1 VARREAPGLM
11 RGLHLVFAV
20 LFATSAILQYND
32 PDPAAWALLYLV
44 ATALAV
50 GAFRGGPW
58 VRPLGVALI
67 VVCAVWMVTLAPG
80 MGAFI
85 ERRDLTLLAAT
96 MQAGDPVIE
105 EAREFLGLAIV
116 LLYGLAALLQKAA
129 R

>member
-1 VARREAPGLM
+1 M
-11 RGLHLVFAV
+11 RALHAIFAM

-50 GAFRGGPW
+50 GAFRGGAW
-58 VRPLGVALI
+58 VRPLGIALI
-67 VVCAVWMVTLAPG
+67 VVCAVWMATLAPG
-80 MGAFI
+80 MAAFV
-85 ERRDLTLLAAT
+85 ERRDLSLLAAT

-116 LLYGLAALLQKAA
+116 LLYGLAAVFGKPA

>member
-1 VARREAPGLM
+1 M
-11 RGLHLVFAV
+11 RALHLVFAI
-20 LFATSAILQYND
+20 LFAISAGLQYND
-32 PDPAAWALLYLV
+32 PDPTAWALLYLA

-50 GAFRGGPW
+50 GVFRGDSW
-58 VRPLGVALI
+58 ARPLGIALI
-67 VVCAVWMVTLAPG
+67 AACAVWMVILAPG

-105 EAREFLGLAIV
+105 EAREFLGLGIV
-116 LLYGLAALLQKAA
+116 LLYGLAAVLKKTG